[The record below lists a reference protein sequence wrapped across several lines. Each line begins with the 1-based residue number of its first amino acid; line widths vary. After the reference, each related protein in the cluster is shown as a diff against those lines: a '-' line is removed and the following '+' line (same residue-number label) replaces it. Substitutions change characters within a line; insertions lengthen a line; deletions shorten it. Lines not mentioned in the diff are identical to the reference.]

1 MKLEFEDIQSGAKG
15 FYNLIEDR
23 IVIRF
28 GMSEVQTA
36 KTAIHEMTHKIL
48 HSNDRERPKDEKS
61 RRQKEVEAESVAYT
75 VCQHYG
81 IDTSD
86 YSFAYVAGWSLDKNF
101 EELKNSLETIRR
113 TADDLITKI
122 DTHFAEAK
130 KEMIRAGI
138 YETAEKLSALKKRK
152 PTEQER

>member
-1 MKLEFEDIQSGAKG
+1 MEFEDIESGAKG

-23 IVIRF
+23 IVIKS

-48 HSNDRERPKDEKS
+48 HSNDWERPKDEKF
-61 RRQKEVEAESVAYT
+61 RRKKEVEVESVAYT
-75 VCQHYG
+75 VCQPYG

-86 YSFAYVAGWSLDKNF
+86 YSFAYVAGWSSDKNF
-101 EELKNSLETIRR
+101 DGLKNSLETIRS

-122 DTHFAEAK
+122 DTHFAETK
-130 KEMIRAGI
+130 KEIISAGI
-138 YETAEKLSALKKRK
+138 YETTEKLSALKKRK
-152 PTEQER
+152 HTEQEL